1 MVPREVLTLQ
11 RSYASPAL
19 PRCVSV
25 ALCPP
30 GKGPEA
36 PLSLDRGPAH
46 SASEPLRGTEWDTEV
61 DKAWRGAFPSK
72 TFRTPGGVVGDGWTH
87 WRCPTGTLASGPALS
102 GLPCCSSLVGGLL
115 WDGPRLIP
123 MPRAKSPDWGSGRV
137 CGRHAHL
144 GSQGHEAPRE
154 VIIPEASAQQILR
167 ESGRALPHTVL
178 PDRDWG
184 ASPGHVAR
192 FKSPRF

>member
-1 MVPREVLTLQ
+1 MPGRARGMVPREVLTLQ

-36 PLSLDRGPAH
+36 PLPLDRGPAH
-46 SASEPLRGTEWDTEV
+46 SASEPLRGAERDTEM

-72 TFRTPGGVVGDGWTH
+72 TFRTPGGAVGDGWTH
-87 WRCPTGTLASGPALS
+87 WRRPTGTPAPGPALS

-115 WDGPRLIP
+115 WDGPQLIP
-123 MPRAKSPDWGSGRV
+123 VSRAKPGCVR
-137 CGRHAHL
+137 RL
-144 GSQGHEAPRE
+144 GVRKSLWKTCTPGLPGPRGTTGGDD
-154 VIIPEASAQQILR
+154 S
-167 ESGRALPHTVL
+167 
-178 PDRDWG
+178 
-184 ASPGHVAR
+184 
-192 FKSPRF
+192 